1 MRVGCSCAR
10 NYGSGAA
17 RLQLTYTATA
27 PLRRASRQAHTTQ
40 QGTTFLDKH
49 TCFFSEC
56 EVWRAIRAGQLQG
69 DRCTRI
75 LESIWIGS
83 ECQRIRKPNEAISFK
98 ESNAVCTYGAPWGT
112 GDRVAS
118 RVTSA
123 QIPTLERAQVMHGA
137 GPASRTTLRA
147 DCRSLSN
154 FSAR

>member
-1 MRVGCSCAR
+1 MHATTDREQLDFSLRIPPLLLFAGHPGKPIQHNKVQHSSINIPASFQSARSGVQYAQGSCREIDA
-10 NYGSGAA
+10 
-17 RLQLTYTATA
+17 Q
-27 PLRRASRQAHTTQ
+27 
-40 QGTTFLDKH
+40 
-49 TCFFSEC
+49 
-56 EVWRAIRAGQLQG
+56 
-69 DRCTRI
+69 
-75 LESIWIGS
+75 ESIWIGS